1 MGCICD
7 KVDVEADGHQ
17 YKIVKQIAT
26 GGFSQIMLV
35 EDVRTSQKFA
45 MKRISCHSDEEIDR
59 TKMEIDVHRRF
70 GSHPNIMSLVGSAYE
85 EGVNG
90 WRFMLIFPYYK
101 QGSLAESLTQRRPT
115 RKFLEQDLVL
125 SYFKQI
131 VSAVRVLHEAKIIHR
146 DIKPGNVLLA
156 EEDQVILMDFG
167 SCTNSPIRIDNE
179 RKSRRIVDDAAEHCS
194 MPYRAPELFT
204 CLTGTAITEKVDIWS
219 LGCLLYALCYFR
231 SPFDDI
237 YERGDSIALAAQS
250 GRITFEDDAPYDS
263 SIKDLIKDLLSVN
276 PTDRPSTAQ
285 IEDRLGCSGG

>member
-17 YKIVKQIAT
+17 YRIAKQIAT

-35 EDVRTSQKFA
+35 EDVRTNQKFA
-45 MKRISCHSDEEIDR
+45 MKRINCHSDEEIDR
-59 TKMEIDVHRRF
+59 TKMEIDVHRKF
-70 GSHPNIMSLVGSAYE
+70 GSHPNIMSLVGSVYE

-101 QGSLAESLTQRRPT
+101 HGNLQEMLTERRAT
-115 RKFLEQDLVL
+115 RKFLDEATVMN
-125 SYFKQI
+125 YFRQI
-131 VSAVRVLHEAKIIHR
+131 VSAVRVLHEAKIMHR
-146 DIKPGNVLLA
+146 DLKPANVLLA

-167 SCTNSPIRIDNE
+167 SCTSSPIRIDSE
-179 RKSRRIVDDAAEHCS
+179 RKSRRIIDDAAEHCS

-204 CLTGTAITEKVDIWS
+204 CMTGTVVNEKVDIWS
-219 LGCLLYALCYFR
+219 LGCILYALCFFR

-250 GRITFEDDAPYDS
+250 GRITFEDDTPYDS
-263 SIKDLIKDLLSVN
+263 TTHNLIKDLVSVN
-276 PTDRPSTAQ
+276 PADRPSISQ
-285 IEDRLGCSGG
+285 IEDRIGSS